1 MKRKV
6 IIATVTAAA
15 LVGGGTATAFG
26 VAGSGG
32 DSADGKPASSSQSHI
47 RSVEHD
53 DDRGDGHDDDRGDH
67 DDRDDDGKDGDRADK
82 AEDKGAA
89 DVSFSRAAES
99 VLKEV
104 PGSITELEL
113 DTDNNQLVWEAD
125 VLGKDDKWHEVKID
139 ATKGDVVKNR
149 VDTRKD
155 DDRSAARAA
164 KLDAAEVG
172 KKAAAAS
179 KGTVTSVSLEDDAD
193 DGAAKGRWE
202 AETVDK
208 QGTEHELVLDGTSG
222 KVLHHE
228 SEQGDD
234 D

>member
-26 VAGSGG
+26 VASHDGGTDGKQASAAQSRSDVRTVDHDDDHG
-32 DSADGKPASSSQSHI
+32 DS
-47 RSVEHD
+47 D
-53 DDRGDGHDDDRGDH
+53 DDRGDDRGD
-67 DDRDDDGKDGDRADK
+67 DRDGGRADK
-82 AEDKGAA
+82 AEDTGAA
-89 DVSFSRAAES
+89 DVSLDRAARS

-113 DTDNNQLVWEAD
+113 DTDGDRLVWEAD
-125 VLGKDDKWHEVKID
+125 VLGKDNKWHDVHID
-139 ATKGDVVKNR
+139 ATKGDVLKNR
-149 VDTRKD
+149 VDPRKD
-155 DDRSAARAA
+155 EDRSVVRHA

-172 KKAAAAS
+172 KKAAEET
-179 KGTVTSVSLEDDAD
+179 KGSVTSVSLDD
-193 DGAAKGRWE
+193 DGRDKGRWE
-202 AETVDK
+202 ADAVDK
-208 QGTEHELVLDGTSG
+208 KGKEHELTLDGTSG

-228 SEQGDD
+228 TEQGDD